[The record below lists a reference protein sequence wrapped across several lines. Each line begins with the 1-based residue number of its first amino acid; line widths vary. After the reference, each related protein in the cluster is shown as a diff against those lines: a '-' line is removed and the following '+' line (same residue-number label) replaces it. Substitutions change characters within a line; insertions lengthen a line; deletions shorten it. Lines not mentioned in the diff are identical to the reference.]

1 MARTLPPLL
10 TGDEKIAGPASEALV
25 LGPEYIGSLGPR
37 FAVLGTKVRAIQ
49 ADEPPDRKLPP
60 TGGIPRDRL
69 FGVDFDNEP
78 HGAIMGK
85 SGAGKSN
92 TTGVFV
98 MNLVAL
104 QAQVYVAEPV
114 ESGDYSRFGDRISR
128 ATTPQGIS
136 DMLDFLC
143 DEISRRRRLMATY
156 VDPVSGRVGIA
167 KYKDL
172 PGNDGMLW
180 GIFEEIAAIIGKA
193 SLFRSV
199 NRGELVRR
207 WFGQLTEI
215 AQRGRAADVHG
226 LFISQL
232 TTLTSWGGEDGN
244 GIRSNAAFRLCH
256 DRNPE
261 NMKAAFDASAP
272 ATLKVIKAME
282 RRSPGRVAYTYC
294 DRESNGEVR
303 VGQVMYVSE
312 EDAYRWVQ
320 KFEPR
325 DLERFD

>member
-1 MARTLPPLL
+1 M
-10 TGDEKIAGPASEALV
+10 
-25 LGPEYIGSLGPR
+25 GPR
-37 FAVLGTKVRAIQ
+37 TVVLGTKVRAIQ
-49 ADEPPDRKLPP
+49 ADEAPRLVLPSSAGVP
-60 TGGIPRDRL
+60 KDRL
-69 FGVDFDNEP
+69 FVVDVDNEP

-98 MNLVAL
+98 MNLIAL
-104 QAQVYVAEPV
+104 GAQVSVAEPV
-114 ESGDYSRFGDRISR
+114 ESGDYSRFGDRVSR
-128 ATTPQGIS
+128 ATSEQSIS
-136 DMLDFLC
+136 DELDFIC
-143 DEISRRRRLMATY
+143 DEITDRRALMASY
-156 VDPVSGRVGIA
+156 VDPVTGRVGIS
-167 KYKDL
+167 KYRDI
-172 PGNDGMLW
+172 PGNKGMLW
-180 GIFEEIAAIIGKA
+180 AVFEEIAALIGRG
-193 SLFRSV
+193 SLFRMI

-207 WFGQLTEI
+207 WFSQLTEI
-215 AQRGRAADVHG
+215 AQRGRAADVHA

-272 ATLKVIKAME
+272 ATLKVLKAME

-294 DRESNGEVR
+294 DKDSNGEVR

-312 EDAYRWVQ
+312 DAAYRWVQ
-320 KFEPR
+320 RYPTP
-325 DLERFD
+325 DLERFE

>member
-10 TGDEKIAGPASEALV
+10 TGEEKLAGPASEPTL

-49 ADEPPDRKLPP
+49 ADEPPDLKLPP
-60 TGGIPRDRL
+60 TGGIPKDRL

-104 QAQVYVAEPV
+104 KAQVYVAEPV

-143 DEISRRRRLMATY
+143 DEITRRRRLKWPPTRIRRRAGW
-156 VDPVSGRVGIA
+156 VSPSTKTFRGTTGCCGGSSKRSPPSSA
-167 KYKDL
+167 KR
-172 PGNDGMLW
+172 P
-180 GIFEEIAAIIGKA
+180 
-193 SLFRSV
+193 
-199 NRGELVRR
+199 
-207 WFGQLTEI
+207 
-215 AQRGRAADVHG
+215 
-226 LFISQL
+226 
-232 TTLTSWGGEDGN
+232 
-244 GIRSNAAFRLCH
+244 C
-256 DRNPE
+256 
-261 NMKAAFDASAP
+261 SAP
-272 ATLKVIKAME
+272 ST
-282 RRSPGRVAYTYC
+282 G
-294 DRESNGEVR
+294 
-303 VGQVMYVSE
+303 VSSF
-312 EDAYRWVQ
+312 AAGSAS
-320 KFEPR
+320 
-325 DLERFD
+325 